1 MGDIKQN
8 LFITSYDFNKNR
20 IEVFNNIQQKYKDLF
35 LLDVLESSMAAPTL
49 LPMKIILF
57 ENEQDE
63 IDGNIYMDAGIV

>member
-1 MGDIKQN
+1 M
-8 LFITSYDFNKNR
+8 
-20 IEVFNNIQQKYKDLF
+20 F